1 MIIVLQKLIANKKTM
16 FDLELM
22 NKSIEE
28 LTKEE
33 KDFLYKKLLT
43 LFLEWNASTIA
54 DEADIRSEIQE
65 TVFYFIGLLDKD

>member
-1 MIIVLQKLIANKKTM
+1 M
-16 FDLELM
+16 FDLGLM
-22 NKSIEE
+22 NKSIDE

-54 DEADIRSEIQE
+54 DEADTRSEIQE
-65 TVFYFIGLLDKD
+65 AVFYFIGLLDKR